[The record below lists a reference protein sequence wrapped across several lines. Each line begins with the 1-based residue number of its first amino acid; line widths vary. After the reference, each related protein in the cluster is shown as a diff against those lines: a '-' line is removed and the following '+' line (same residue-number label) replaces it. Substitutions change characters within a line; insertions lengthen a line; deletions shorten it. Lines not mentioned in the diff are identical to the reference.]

1 MITVCYQKGRFCNP
15 YGIQE
20 LKQPFEKLKTDIMKQ
35 TFGIILIIAAL
46 ALGYLGY
53 DKMQNSK
60 AGIKIGDLE
69 ISASN
74 KTSSESAYLLLGLG
88 AVCLL
93 GGLVM
98 ITRSKS

>member
-1 MITVCYQKGRFCNP
+1 
-15 YGIQE
+15 
-20 LKQPFEKLKTDIMKQ
+20 MKQ
-35 TFGIILIIAAL
+35 TFGIILVIVAL

-69 ISASN
+69 ISATD
-74 KTSSESAYLLLGLG
+74 KSSSKDSYLFFGLG
-88 AVCLL
+88 AVALV

-98 ITRSKS
+98 LSKGKS

>member
-1 MITVCYQKGRFCNP
+1 
-15 YGIQE
+15 
-20 LKQPFEKLKTDIMKQ
+20 MKQ
-35 TFGIILIIAAL
+35 TIGIILIIAAL

-74 KTSSESAYLLLGLG
+74 KTSNESAYLLLGLG

>member
-1 MITVCYQKGRFCNP
+1 
-15 YGIQE
+15 
-20 LKQPFEKLKTDIMKQ
+20 MKQ
-35 TFGIILIIAAL
+35 VIGIILIIAAI

-74 KTSSESAYLLLGLG
+74 KTSNESAYILLGLG

-93 GGLVM
+93 GGIVL
-98 ITRSKS
+98 ISRGKS

>member
-1 MITVCYQKGRFCNP
+1 
-15 YGIQE
+15 
-20 LKQPFEKLKTDIMKQ
+20 MKQ
-35 TFGIILIIAAL
+35 IIGIILIIAAI
-46 ALGYLGY
+46 AMGYLGY

-74 KTSSESAYLLLGLG
+74 KTSSESAYILLGLG

-93 GGLVM
+93 GGIVLLS
-98 ITRSKS
+98 RGKN

>member
-1 MITVCYQKGRFCNP
+1 
-15 YGIQE
+15 
-20 LKQPFEKLKTDIMKQ
+20 MKQ
-35 TFGIILIIAAL
+35 TIGIILVIVAL

-69 ISASN
+69 ISA
-74 KTSSESAYLLLGLG
+74 TDQSSSKDGYLFFAFG
-88 AVCLL
+88 AVALV

-98 ITRSKS
+98 LSKGKS